1 MDEFPEFDRRV
12 IESLRQPLEDKVV
25 TIARA
30 KGTEEFPANF
40 ILIAAMNPCPCGN
53 FGTSKRC
60 TCSAGSLDK
69 YRKKLSG
76 PIVDRIDLWVH
87 VDQIEHRKL
96 LDNKKIEGDSST
108 EVKKRVVKA
117 RALQTERYKKLKNIR
132 TNSDLSAKAI
142 TEIISLSEKVKETLE
157 LAAKKL
163 DLSPRAF
170 HRTIKVARTIADLE
184 GAENIEETHI
194 LEAVSFRKKVD

>member
-40 ILIAAMNPCPCGN
+40 ILIAAMNPCQCGN